1 MLERYK
7 NNENSIIGKYEKKN
21 VLECLNSNWIS
32 YTGKYVNQFEKKFEK
47 KMGNGYAIS
56 TCNGTASLILAL
68 NVFNVKKNDEVI
80 VPNFMFAAAINAVVA
95 VGATPVVVDVSDDD
109 WLIDENL
116 IKKKLTNKTKAIIVV
131 HSYGIVFDVKKLDFL
146 KKRKKKIF
154 VIEDAAE
161 ALGSKYNNKQVGLSG
176 DCSTFSFYPNKNI
189 TTGEG
194 GMIVFSK
201 KSFYEKAKIIR
212 NQGRELKD
220 KFFDHKYPGNNFRLS
235 NINAAIGVSQLNR
248 FNKLQNE
255 RKKVFKLYDLFLE
268 KKKDQF
274 TKLPTPNKTTN
285 SFWLYTIRLNKISKK
300 KRNKIILNLLKK
312 KIQVRPGFLT
322 LNKQKAYKKYCK
334 NNYKNSVS
342 ISNEI
347 ISFPTEP
354 FLSKV
359 LIKKICKDFLKQLS
373 GN

>member
-47 KMGNGYAIS
+47 KMGNGHAIS

-80 VPNFMFAAAINAVVA
+80 VPNFMFAAAINAVIA

-116 IKKKLTNKTKAIIVV
+116 IKKQLTNNTRAIIVV
-131 HSYGIVFDVKKLDFL
+131 HSYGIVFDLKKLDFL
-146 KKRKKKIF
+146 KKEKKIF

-161 ALGSKYNNKQVGLSG
+161 ALGSKYNNKQIGLSG

-255 RKKVFKLYDLFLE
+255 RKKVFELYDLFLE
-268 KKKDQF
+268 KKKGQF

-300 KRNKIILNLLKK
+300 KRDKIVLNLLKQ

-322 LNKQKAYKKYCK
+322 INKQKAYKKYCK
-334 NNYKNSVS
+334 NNYKNSVC
-342 ISNEI
+342 ISNEV

-354 FLSKV
+354 FLSKAK
-359 LIKKICKDFLKQLS
+359 IKKICKAFLKQLS
-373 GN
+373 DN

>member
-47 KMGNGYAIS
+47 KMGNGHAIS

-80 VPNFMFAAAINAVVA
+80 VPNFMFAAAINAVIA

-116 IKKKLTNKTKAIIVV
+116 IKKKLTNKTRAIIVV
-131 HSYGIVFDVKKLDFL
+131 HSYGIVFDLKKLDFL

-161 ALGSKYNNKQVGLSG
+161 ALGSKHNNKQIGLSG

-255 RKKVFKLYDLFLE
+255 RKKVFELYDLFLE
-268 KKKDQF
+268 KKKGQF

-300 KRNKIILNLLKK
+300 KRDKIVLNLLKQ

-322 LNKQKAYKKYCK
+322 INKQKAYKKYCK
-334 NNYKNSVS
+334 NNYKNSVC
-342 ISNEI
+342 ISNEV

-354 FLSKV
+354 FLSKAK
-359 LIKKICKDFLKQLS
+359 IKKTCKAFLKQLS
-373 GN
+373 DN